1 MYLLGCWVKNNIII
15 QKDIII
21 QGQMELNDKEDAK
34 AKDTKNKALNKQE
47 LENRRNLSQIKKTKS
62 DKNIENVHL
71 YPHLDHAGFNQQ
83 ITEKREF
90 YDTQYDGAIVDIVAR
105 SNELA
110 NVAFELSPHQIFVQ
124 NFLSMYTPYNSL
136 LLYHGLG
143 SGKTCSAIGV
153 CEERRTYM
161 RHMNTPLSK
170 MYVVAS
176 PSVQENFQLQLFDR
190 AKLRVDKNG
199 NCTYDGC
206 VGNKLIEEINPG
218 SVSFTGS
225 ASEIKDHVEK
235 EIFKLIRASYAFMG
249 YEKFSN
255 LIESKVETNANF
267 FNNRLVVIDEIHN
280 IRKQTSTISANL
292 QHMLQMSK
300 NTQLLLLTAT
310 PMFNHYTEIVWL
322 INLLNVNDGR
332 GIISIGDVFHDNGD
346 FKKGGKELLV
356 RKMTGYVS
364 YVRGE
369 NPYSFPFRI
378 YPNVFAPTHTFP
390 DVPYPRLKPTGAILN
405 HGILHLK
412 PYLTVLGDHQM
423 RTYRRIVDQALINKT
438 PLYSIYNISKCIQC
452 SIIAYP
458 NHKTVLQDVDS
469 EDDSDS
475 EDEDAGMSEDAVKD
489 ATNLEA
495 DSKGKPIEFNLQKYM
510 DDDFNEEPF
519 KETFDQ
525 GFVDKYVSSLP
536 SKQTIKMPT
545 EITNIG
551 ESGLKSVM
559 NYTRTSTEL
568 GNFDYKP
575 GQPHIFETKYLETY
589 SSKIYA
595 ISRMLDTKTKDQVEG
610 IVLIY
615 SKYIFAGIVPMALAL
630 EELGFTN
637 ASSRGNL
644 MSKKTSRKSSGL
656 KYVMIT
662 GTPLL
667 TPDLKIIRKINHAD
681 NINGDKIKVVLISDS
696 GSEGIDLQMIRQIHV
711 LDPWFNLNRTEQII
725 GRGVRNFSHRRLP
738 FEKRNVQIF
747 LHAAT
752 LSDRDEEE
760 SMDLYQYRLSEKK
773 AIQIGKISRIVKQH
787 SVDCMLNHG
796 QTNFTAENFADQ
808 VVDIQ
813 LANHAIIRN
822 FRFGD
827 KPFSASCDYL
837 ANCDYDCLPKEK
849 HIEINDT
856 TYNIHFSTT
865 NIEKIVK
872 IVKLLMTDR
881 FFYKKKHLVAFIN
894 EGAKYQLGT
903 SRSTNARFPIHLID
917 LALSSIL
924 TNKTEII
931 DKYGR
936 AGTLVNIGEYYLF
949 QPNAINVANLS
960 VQNRSMKL
968 NVNYNVI
975 TFDHLGAD
983 KNAVDAAVVAEKS
996 VAVKVATVKTT
1007 DISRGQDILVNLFRE
1022 YERIRTYSGMERVGS
1037 SHKIA
1042 VYFADVIRFLSA
1054 TIQQNKT
1061 KPSTWMKLVVH
1072 HMFDVSSVA
1081 NKIDLMNFMQD
1092 PKGLENMDYDIRD
1105 RLRESLFYADLTQH
1119 IQSKRFPYRKKNYIY
1134 FITNPI
1140 LKKDQ
1145 IGQIPGT
1152 FYQEN
1157 IPTVGSNNS
1166 GGWEA
1171 MPDTLYSELTTS
1183 KNRHFRV
1190 NVANRTVGD
1199 QSLAQKIGFIGFH
1212 NDKSNV
1218 VFKIKNVEKIKKHT
1232 QQHTPQHTLKGTNCF
1247 QATPQDIMRNLQWI
1261 ADASDAALYSAKV
1274 VEKQSKEW
1282 LCILLELSFRRLN
1295 ELHVKNKVWFVD
1307 TAEAVEFQF

>member
-1 MYLLGCWVKNNIII
+1 MDPIK
-15 QKDIII
+15 
-21 QGQMELNDKEDAK
+21 KEDAK
-34 AKDTKNKALNKQE
+34 AKDKIKGKKVALNKQE
-47 LENRRNLSQIKKTKS
+47 LENRRDLAKVKDEINK
-62 DKNIENVHL
+62 VHL
-71 YPHLDHAGFNQQ
+71 YPHLDDAKFNQK
-83 ITEKREF
+83 IVEKREF
-90 YDTQYDGAIVDIVAR
+90 YDTQYDGAIVDIIQK

-110 NVAFELSPHQIFVQ
+110 AASFELSPHQIFVQ

-176 PSVQENFQLQLFDR
+176 PSVQDNFQLQLFDKG
-190 AKLRVDKNG
+190 KLRVDKDG

-206 VGNKLIEEINPG
+206 VGNNLINEINPG
-218 SVSFTGS
+218 GVPFTGS
-225 ASEIKDHVEK
+225 AAEIKDHVEK
-235 EIFKLIRASYAFMG
+235 EILKIIRASYAFMG

-255 LIESKVETNANF
+255 LIESKTDRNTNF

-280 IRKQTSTISANL
+280 IRKQNSTISANL
-292 QHMLQMSK
+292 LHMLQTSK

-322 INLLNVNDGR
+322 INLLNVNDKR
-332 GIISIGDVFHDNGD
+332 GIIAISDVFHDNGE

-390 DVPYPRLKPTGAILN
+390 DVSYPRLKPTGAILN

-412 PYLTVLGDHQM
+412 PYLSVLGDHQM
-423 RTYRRIVDQALINKT
+423 RTYRRIVDQAFVEKT

-458 NHKTVLQDVDS
+458 ERKTVMQDADS
-469 EDDSDS
+469 ESDED
-475 EDEDAGMSEDAVKD
+475 EDEDANKSDVSLSDVEIKGPVAKSHTNIEFDLQNHAGLDDLDEDAFDEKLD
-489 ATNLEA
+489 Q
-495 DSKGKPIEFNLQKYM
+495 EFI
-510 DDDFNEEPF
+510 
-519 KETFDQ
+519 
-525 GFVDKYVSSLP
+525 DKYVLP
-536 SKQTIKMPT
+536 LTEKSKTT
-545 EITNIG
+545 AEITNIG

-559 NYTRTSTEL
+559 NYTRSSTEL
-568 GNFDYKP
+568 GNFDYKV
-575 GQPHIFETKYLETY
+575 GQPPMFQTKYLETY

-595 ISRMLDTKTKDQVEG
+595 ISRMLDGTNKKQGDKQGVEG

-615 SKYIFAGIVPMALAL
+615 SKYIFAGIIPMALAL

-644 MSKKTSRKSSGL
+644 MSKKASRKSNGL

-667 TPDLKIIRKINHAD
+667 TPDFKIIKKINHAD

-747 LHAAT
+747 LHAAI

-796 QTNFTAENFADQ
+796 QTNFTADNFADQ
-808 VVDIQ
+808 AVDIQ
-813 LANHAIIRN
+813 LANHAVIRN

-827 KPFSASCDYL
+827 QPFSASCDYL
-837 ANCDYDCLPKEK
+837 ANCDYDCLPKIK
-849 HIEINDT
+849 DGDDIEINDT
-856 TYNIHFSTT
+856 TYNVYFSGT

-872 IVKLLMTDR
+872 IIRLLMTDR

-894 EGAKYQLGT
+894 NE
-903 SRSTNARFPIHLID
+903 SSTNNKGKTQFPLHLID

-924 TNKTEII
+924 TNKTPIM

-936 AGTLVNIGEYYLF
+936 SGTLVNIGDYYLF
-949 QPNAINVANLS
+949 QPDAINVANLS
-960 VQNRSMKL
+960 VQHRSMKL

-975 TFDHLGAD
+975 PFKDVGSED
-983 KNAVDAAVVAEKS
+983 AVVATTGPKPRS
-996 VAVKVATVKTT
+996 AVVTAAKQIDTVP
-1007 DISRGQDILVNLFRE
+1007 GQAVLIDLFRE
-1022 YERIRTYSGMERVGS
+1022 YERIEAFSKTDTVAS
-1037 SHKIA
+1037 SQKSA
-1042 VYFADVIRFLSA
+1042 KSFGEVIRFLSVA
-1054 TIQQNKT
+1054 HSNVQNKT
-1061 KPSTWMKLVVH
+1061 STETWMKLAVH
-1072 HMFDVSSVA
+1072 HLFDVSSVA
-1081 NKIDLMNFMQD
+1081 DKLDLMNFIQD
-1092 PKGLENMDYDIRD
+1092 PKNLENIEYDIRD
-1105 RLRESLFYADLTQH
+1105 RLRESLFYADLTQY
-1119 IQSKRFPYRKKNYIY
+1119 IRSKVFPYRKKNYMY
-1134 FITNPI
+1134 LITNPI

-1152 FYQEN
+1152 FYQE
-1157 IPTVGSNNS
+1157 TLTSGSNNS
-1166 GGWEA
+1166 SIWEQ
-1171 MPDTLYSELTTS
+1171 MPDTLHSELVAS
-1183 KNRHFRV
+1183 RNKHFRIHA
-1190 NVANRTVGD
+1190 ANRTISD
-1199 QSLAQKIGFIGFH
+1199 RLLSQKIGFIGFH
-1212 NDKSNV
+1212 NDKGNI

-1232 QQHTPQHTLKGTNCF
+1232 PQQTLKGTNCF
-1247 QATPQDIMRNLQWI
+1247 QATPQDIMHNLQWL
-1261 ADASDAALYSAKV
+1261 ADASDAALYSASA
-1274 VEKQSKEW
+1274 VEKQPKEW

-1307 TAEAVEFQF
+1307 TPEAVEFRF

>member
-1 MYLLGCWVKNNIII
+1 MDPIKRN
-15 QKDIII
+15 
-21 QGQMELNDKEDAK
+21 EKEDAK
-34 AKDTKNKALNKQE
+34 AKDKINKALNKHE
-47 LENRRNLSQIKKTKS
+47 LENRRDLAKVKKGL
-62 DKNIENVHL
+62 ENVHL
-71 YPHLDHAGFNQQ
+71 YPHLDDAGFNRQ
-83 ITEKREF
+83 IAEKREF
-90 YDTQYDGAIVDIVAR
+90 HDTQYDGAIVDIVQR
-105 SNELA
+105 SDELA
-110 NVAFELSPHQIFVQ
+110 AASFELSPHQIFVQ

-176 PSVQENFQLQLFDR
+176 PSVQDNFQLQLFDR
-190 AKLRVDKNG
+190 EKLRVDKDG

-206 VGNKLIEEINPG
+206 VGNNLIEEINPG
-218 SVSFTGS
+218 GVPFTGS
-225 ASEIKDHVEK
+225 AGEIKDHVEK
-235 EIFKLIRASYAFMG
+235 EILKIIRASYAFMG

-255 LIESKVETNANF
+255 LIGGKVERNTNF

-280 IRKQTSTISANL
+280 IRKQNSTISTNL
-292 QHMLQMSK
+292 LHMLQMSK

-332 GIISIGDVFHDNGD
+332 GILSIGDVFHDNGE

-405 HGILHLK
+405 HGIMHLK

-423 RTYRRIVDQALINKT
+423 DTYRRIVDQALIKKT

-469 EDDSDS
+469 DS
-475 EDEDAGMSEDAVKD
+475 EDEDANEDANESDVSLGDAEKVKVEPKST
-489 ATNLEA
+489 AKSHTN
-495 DSKGKPIEFNLQKYM
+495 IEFDLQKHM
-510 DDDFNEEPF
+510 ELDNDLDEDQF
-519 KETFDQ
+519 KEAFDQ
-525 GFVDKYVSSLP
+525 AFIDKYVLP
-536 SKQTIKMPT
+536 LTSTKNKTRVT
-545 EITNIG
+545 AAEITNIG

-559 NYTRTSTEL
+559 NYTRNSTEL

-575 GQPHIFETKYLETY
+575 GQPPMFQMKYLETY

-595 ISRMLDTKTKDQVEG
+595 ISRMLDSTNKKQGQDGVDKQSGPVGSQNAGVEG

-615 SKYIFAGIVPMALAL
+615 SKYIFAGIIPMALAL

-644 MSKKTSRKSSGL
+644 MSKKAGRKSNGL

-667 TPDLKIIRKINHAD
+667 TPDFQIIKKINHAD

-747 LHAAT
+747 LHAAI

-796 QTNFTAENFADQ
+796 QTNFTADNFNQA
-808 VVDIQ
+808 VDIQ
-813 LANHAIIRN
+813 LADHAVIRN

-827 KPFSASCDYL
+827 QPFSASCDYL
-837 ANCDYDCLPKEK
+837 SSCDYDCLPSLEKKEDEL
-849 HIEINDT
+849 EINDT
-856 TYNIHFSTT
+856 TYNVYFSTT

-872 IVKLLMTDR
+872 IIRLLMTDR

-894 EGAKYQLGT
+894 NESKNKTQ
-903 SRSTNARFPIHLID
+903 FPLHLID

-924 TNKTEII
+924 TNKTPIK

-936 AGTLVNIGEYYLF
+936 SGTLVNIGDYYLF
-949 QPNAINVANLS
+949 QPDVINVANLS
-960 VQNRSMKL
+960 VQHRSMKL

-975 TFDHLGAD
+975 PFKDVGTE
-983 KNAVDAAVVAEKS
+983 NAVVATTGPKPRS
-996 VAVKVATVKTT
+996 AVATAAKQIDTV
-1007 DISRGQDILVNLFRE
+1007 SGQAILIDMFRE
-1022 YERIRTYSGMERVGS
+1022 YERIEAFSKMDTVVASQKSAKSFGE
-1037 SHKIA
+1037 
-1042 VYFADVIRFLSA
+1042 VIHFLSA
-1054 TIQQNKT
+1054 AHGDVQNKT
-1061 KPSTWMKLVVH
+1061 STETWMKLAAH
-1072 HMFDVSSVA
+1072 HLFDVFSVSD
-1081 NKIDLMNFMQD
+1081 KLDLMNFIQD
-1092 PKGLENMDYDIRD
+1092 PKNLENVEYDIRD
-1105 RLRESLFYADLTQH
+1105 RLRESLFYADLTQY
-1119 IQSKRFPYRKKNYIY
+1119 IRSKVFPYRKKNYIY
-1134 FITNPI
+1134 LITNPI

-1152 FYQEN
+1152 FYQE
-1157 IPTVGSNNS
+1157 TLTSGSNNS
-1166 GGWEA
+1166 SIWEQ
-1171 MPDTLYSELTTS
+1171 MPDTLHSELVS
-1183 KNRHFRV
+1183 SRNKYFRV
-1190 NVANRTVGD
+1190 SAANRTVND
-1199 QSLAQKIGFIGFH
+1199 RLLAQKIGFIGFH
-1212 NDKSNV
+1212 NDKSNT

-1232 QQHTPQHTLKGTNCF
+1232 PQQTLKGTNCF
-1247 QATPQDIMRNLQWI
+1247 QATPQDIMHNIQWI
-1261 ADASDAALYSAKV
+1261 ADASDAVLYSATSV
-1274 VEKQSKEW
+1274 QKQPKEW

-1307 TAEAVEFQF
+1307 TAEAVEFRF

>member
-1 MYLLGCWVKNNIII
+1 MDPIK
-15 QKDIII
+15 
-21 QGQMELNDKEDAK
+21 KEDAK
-34 AKDTKNKALNKQE
+34 AKDEINKVLNKHE
-47 LENRRNLSQIKKTKS
+47 LENRRDLAK
-62 DKNIENVHL
+62 DKNTKNVHL
-71 YPHLDHAGFNQQ
+71 YPHLDDAGFNRQ
-83 ITEKREF
+83 IAKKREF
-90 YDTQYDGAIVDIVAR
+90 YDTQYDGAIVDIVQR

-110 NVAFELSPHQIFVQ
+110 NASFELSPHQIFVQ

-176 PSVQENFQLQLFDR
+176 PSVQDNFQLQLFDR
-190 AKLRVDKNG
+190 SKLRVDKNG

-206 VGNKLIEEINPG
+206 VGNNLIEEINPG
-218 SVSFTGS
+218 GVPFTGS
-225 ASEIKDHVEK
+225 SVSEIKDHVEK
-235 EIFKLIRASYAFMG
+235 EILKIIRASYAFMG

-255 LIESKVETNANF
+255 LIESKADSNANF

-280 IRKQTSTISANL
+280 IRKQNSTISANL
-292 QHMLQMSK
+292 LHMLQMSK

-332 GIISIGDVFHDNGD
+332 GILSIGDVFQDNGE

-390 DVPYPRLKPTGAILN
+390 DVPYPRLKPTGAVLN

-423 RTYRRIVDQALINKT
+423 RTYRRLVDQAFVKKT

-458 NHKTVLQDVDS
+458 ERKTVMQDA
-469 EDDSDS
+469 DSDS
-475 EDEDAGMSEDAVKD
+475 DEELESESEDAGKTVFDVSLDS
-489 ATNLEA
+489 ATKAEPKA
-495 DSKGKPIEFNLQKYM
+495 EKAEPKAEKAEPTIEFDLKKHM
-510 DDDFNEEPF
+510 DADLDEDPF
-519 KETFDQ
+519 KETLDQ
-525 GFVDKYVSSLP
+525 EFVDKYVAPLN
-536 SKQTIKMPT
+536 KMRAT
-545 EITNIG
+545 AEITNIG

-559 NYTRTSTEL
+559 NYTRSSTEL

-575 GQPHIFETKYLETY
+575 GQPHIFEMKHLETY

-595 ISRMLDTKTKDQVEG
+595 ISRMLDAKDKGKDGVDKQSVEG

-615 SKYIFAGIVPMALAL
+615 SKYIFAGIIPMALAL

-644 MSKKTSRKSSGL
+644 MAKKASRKSNGL
-656 KYVMIT
+656 KYAMIT

-667 TPDLKIIRKINHAD
+667 TPDFKIIKKINHAD

-747 LHAAT
+747 LHAAI

-787 SVDCMLNHG
+787 SVDCMLNHA
-796 QTNFTAENFADQ
+796 QTNFTADNFADQ
-808 VVDIQ
+808 AVDIQ
-813 LANHAIIRN
+813 LSDHAIIKN

-827 KPFSASCDYL
+827 QPFSASCDYL
-837 ANCDYDCLPKEK
+837 PRCDYDCLPKHNEIK
-849 HIEINDT
+849 DDEINDT
-856 TYNIHFSTT
+856 TYNIYFSGT

-872 IVKLLMTDR
+872 IIKLLMTDR
-881 FFYKKKHLVAFIN
+881 FFYKKKDLVAFIN
-894 EGAKYQLGT
+894 KGSHGKT
-903 SRSTNARFPIHLID
+903 KFPLHLID

-924 TNKTEII
+924 TDKTPIT

-936 AGTLVNIGEYYLF
+936 TGTLINIGDYYLF
-949 QPNAINVANLS
+949 QPDAINVANLS
-960 VQNRSMKL
+960 VQNRIMKL

-975 TFDHLGAD
+975 PFDDLTKD
-983 KNAVDAAVVAEKS
+983 KNKD
-996 VAVKVATVKTT
+996 VKVAALATAAVAKSATAIKVDAT
-1007 DISRGQDILVNLFRE
+1007 QNLADDLKGRTILMDMFRE
-1022 YERIRTYSGMERVGS
+1022 YERILAFSEMETVASASQPTAKSFGE
-1037 SHKIA
+1037 
-1042 VYFADVIRFLSA
+1042 VIRFLNN
-1054 TIQQNKT
+1054 QNKT
-1061 KPSTWMKLVVH
+1061 ETSTWMKLATH
-1072 HMFDVSSVA
+1072 HLFDVSSVA
-1081 NKIDLMNFMQD
+1081 NKLDLMNFIQD
-1092 PKGLENMDYDIRD
+1092 PNNLEKIEYDIRD
-1105 RLRESLFYADLTQH
+1105 RLRESLFYADLTRY
-1119 IQSKRFPYRKKNYIY
+1119 IRSKVFPYRKKNYMY
-1134 FITNPI
+1134 LITDPI

-1145 IGQIPGT
+1145 IEQIPGT
-1152 FYQEN
+1152 FYQE
-1157 IPTVGSNNS
+1157 TLTE
-1166 GGWEA
+1166 GWEA
-1171 MPDTLYSELTTS
+1171 MPDTLHTELAAS
-1183 KNRHFRV
+1183 RNKHFRID
-1190 NVANRTVGD
+1190 VASRTVD
-1199 QSLAQKIGFIGFH
+1199 DRLLAQKIGFIGFH
-1212 NDKSNV
+1212 NDKSNI
-1218 VFKIKNVEKIKKHT
+1218 VFKIKNLEKIKKHT
-1232 QQHTPQHTLKGTNCF
+1232 PQQTLKGTNCF
-1247 QATPQDIMRNLQWI
+1247 QATPQDIMRNLQWL
-1261 ADASDAALYSAKV
+1261 ADASDAALYAADAI
-1274 VEKQSKEW
+1274 EKQPKEW

-1307 TAEAVEFQF
+1307 TAEAVEFRF